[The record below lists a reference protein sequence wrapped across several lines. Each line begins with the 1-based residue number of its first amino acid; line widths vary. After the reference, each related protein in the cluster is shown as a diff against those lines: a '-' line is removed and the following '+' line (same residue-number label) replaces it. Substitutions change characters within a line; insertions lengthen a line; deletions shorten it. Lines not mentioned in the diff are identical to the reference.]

1 MYEKCQKVLRP
12 VNPKFSEI
20 GKRDLRKYFEMSL
33 MFILRPSII
42 YQPLNLTDLPTN
54 LLLDCSWHH
63 LKYFTFSDM
72 SYETIGVDPLDLNI
86 EPLGKR

>member
-1 MYEKCQKVLRP
+1 MRNAKKYFDL

-33 MFILRPSII
+33 MFILRPSIV
-42 YQPLNLTDLPTN
+42 YQPLNLTE
-54 LLLDCSWHH
+54 LLDCSWHH